1 MKNLTALLA
10 VFCALSCLTGCA
22 GTEVSAPQTTAPETA
37 AVTDSADT
45 TATAAVTTTAAET
58 TALSADASEASD
70 TTGTADSAQT
80 TASAASGTTG
90 KTTTGT
96 TGTTE
101 PVEETVSVTLKG
113 HVAVLVDDII
123 TEYNE
128 TPCTEGYVVFRAYQ
142 GTPQAIRL
150 PLDVCAGMSTGKVYT
165 FEFAD
170 TAVSDFRS
178 RFFFYT
184 DAGAVCADYSE
195 LIPKYGRNANIR
207 EVQQNEYGLDCDRT
221 ECVGLTSD
229 KIPKESSVAAAKAAD
244 TFKGEVIKAY
254 SAPAFD
260 TSSYDYI
267 LLLRDGEPALL
278 RAKKGVSGQVGEGRE
293 YQFTFNK
300 DGNLI
305 KK

>member
-10 VFCALSCLTGCA
+10 AFCVLSCLTGCA
-22 GTEVSAPQTTAPETA
+22 GTEVSAPQTTAPETS
-37 AVTDSADT
+37 AVTDSTDT
-45 TATAAVTTTAAET
+45 TTAAVTTTAAET
-58 TALSADASEASD
+58 TAVSTEASDTSD
-70 TTGTADSAQT
+70 TTGTADSTQT
-80 TASAASGTTG
+80 TASTASGTTG
-90 KTTTGT
+90 KTTAGT

-113 HVAVLVDDII
+113 HVAVLVDDI
-123 TEYNE
+123 EYNE

-142 GTPQAIRL
+142 SAPQAIRL
-150 PLDVCAGMSTGKVYT
+150 PLDVCAGMSSSKVYT

-170 TAVSDFRS
+170 TAVSDLRS
-178 RFFFYT
+178 KFFFYT

-229 KIPKESSVAAAKAAD
+229 KIPKEAPATSAKSSES
-244 TFKGEVIKAY
+244 FKGEVIKAY

-267 LLLRDGEPALL
+267 LLLRDGEPAIL
-278 RAKKGVSGQVGEGRE
+278 RAKKGVSGQVSEGKE

-305 KK
+305 RK